1 MNAPKRINPAG
12 MALPILL
19 GAFLILSLIW
29 AAPCPAKE
37 EVYLIGPSDILEVLV
52 WREDS
57 LSRTEV
63 LVRPDG
69 RITMPLVDDVQ
80 AAGLTPMQLKAILI
94 NRLRKFV
101 EAPKVYVTVKNPRSH
116 TFSILG
122 NVIKAGNYAMLKPT
136 NVLQALALAEGF
148 NEWAKKDK
156 VVIIRGSEAAA
167 KRLPFNYENV
177 VAGEGMEQN
186 IILEPGDVI
195 IVP

>member
-1 MNAPKRINPAG
+1 MITAKRTEKTPT
-12 MALPILL
+12 ALPLLLGILL
-19 GAFLILSLIW
+19 ILGLSW
-29 AAPCPAKE
+29 ATPCPAKE
-37 EVYLIGPSDILEVLV
+37 EIYLIGPSDILEVLV

-69 RITMPLVDDVQ
+69 RITMPLVDDAQ

-94 NRLRKFV
+94 DRLRKFV

-122 NVIKAGNYAMLKPT
+122 NVIKAGNYPMLKPT

-148 NEWAKKDK
+148 NEWANKSK
-156 VVIIRGSEAAA
+156 VVVIRGSEAAA
-167 KRLPFNYENV
+167 KRLPFNYEEV
-177 VAGEGMEQN
+177 VAGETMEQN
-186 IILEPGDVI
+186 IILKPGDVI